1 MFTGKQCGRAEEAVT
16 FYSSVFK
23 NPMVDGILRY
33 ESGESPNNEG
43 TIKHAQI
50 ALDGQKFMVMD
61 SASEHGFNFTEG
73 VSLTIHCETQEEV
86 DYYWE
91 RLTERG
97 EESMCGWLK
106 DKFGVSWQVIPS
118 ILGKLMSDPTKAGKA
133 AKAFMSMRKLNIEQI
148 VQASI

>member
-50 ALDGQKFMVMD
+50 ALDGQKFMLMD
-61 SASEHGFNFTEG
+61 SASEHGFNYRRGFFDHTLRNTG
-73 VSLTIHCETQEEV
+73 GS
-86 DYYWE
+86 
-91 RLTERG
+91 RL
-97 EESMCGWLK
+97 L
-106 DKFGVSWQVIPS
+106 
-118 ILGKLMSDPTKAGKA
+118 LGKTNGKRR
-133 AKAFMSMRKLNIEQI
+133 RKYVWLAEG
-148 VQASI
+148 